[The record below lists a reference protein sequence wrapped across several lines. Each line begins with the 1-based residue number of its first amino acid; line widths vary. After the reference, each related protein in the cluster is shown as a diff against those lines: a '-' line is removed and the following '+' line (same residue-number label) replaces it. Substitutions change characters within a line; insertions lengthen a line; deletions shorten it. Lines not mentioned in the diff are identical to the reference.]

1 MGSQKFVASAT
12 TCTKRLSLEV
22 CIAKEGSP
30 SEIEETRQG
39 VNRGSGGCRIRE
51 GRVRR
56 IRVVILLLFNMFS
69 LLSLSRE
76 CHGRLGWKWGFTHN
90 TTTQHT
96 PSPYQF
102 NESDF

>member
-56 IRVVILLLFNMFS
+56 IMVVILLLLNIFS

-90 TTTQHT
+90 TTHPIPISIQRK
-96 PSPYQF
+96 
-102 NESDF
+102 